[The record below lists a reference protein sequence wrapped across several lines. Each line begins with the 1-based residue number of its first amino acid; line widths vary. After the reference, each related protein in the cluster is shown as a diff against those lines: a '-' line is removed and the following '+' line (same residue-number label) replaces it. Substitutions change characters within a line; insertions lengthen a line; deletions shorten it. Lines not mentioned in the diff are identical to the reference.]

1 MRRLCGINATC
12 SLFWTWFCCVS
23 VVLFCSQAIANDR
36 EATALSNE
44 DEYVLA
50 VFPYLAP
57 RQIENIYAPITAA
70 LSEALGRQVRLTSSL
85 SYTKFVRSL
94 NEESFD
100 LVFVQPFD
108 YVSIADAY
116 GYQPLVTRDEPLPAI
131 LVVADNSP
139 VKTLSDLRDKIIAL
153 PPEVAAVSRLVKDH
167 LIKSGY
173 ADNLDNR
180 LQYQKSHFACMHQVI
195 VGKAQACGTAPPA
208 VRFFRQ
214 KTDAKLRVISQTMA
228 IPNSLFAAHPRVSPQ
243 ERQKIVDTMMSWP
256 GTAEGKKLLERAKVK
271 AFVPIDDSAYDIVRA
286 MSQKEVSKQQESQ
299 QHFSQQQESQQQV
312 SQKEKSHK
320 EVTQNDM

>member
-1 MRRLCGINATC
+1 MRRLSGINATR
-12 SLFWTWFCCVS
+12 SLFWTWLCCVL

-70 LSEALGRQVRLTSSL
+70 LSEALDRQVRLTSSL
-85 SYTKFVRSL
+85 SYAKFMHSL
-94 NEESFD
+94 NEERYD

-116 GYQPLVTRDEPLPAI
+116 GYTPLVTRDEPLPAI
-131 LVVADNSP
+131 LVVADNSS
-139 VKTLSDLRDKIIAL
+139 VQTLSDLQDKIIAL
-153 PPEVAAVSRLVKDH
+153 PPQVAAISRLVKDH

-173 ADNLDNR
+173 ADNLDSR

-214 KTDAKLRVISQTMA
+214 KTHAKLRIVSQTMA
-228 IPNSLFAAHPRVSPQ
+228 IPNSLFAAHPRISPQ
-243 ERQKIVDTMMSWP
+243 ERQKIVDTMMSWSTTAP
-256 GTAEGKKLLERAKVK
+256 GRKLLDRAKVK
-271 AFVPIDDSAYDIVRA
+271 AFVPIKDSAYDIVRA
-286 MSQKEVSKQQESQ
+286 MSKKEVSKQVL
-299 QHFSQQQESQQQV
+299 QQQESQQQV
-312 SQKEKSHK
+312 SQKETSKK
-320 EVTQNDM
+320 ELLQNDM